1 MVEQKT
7 KQQKF
12 YKMESIKLNE
22 ILRFDNLKNVK
33 IRFNLMFRQNWNPI
47 ELFKNGDI
55 STMLEGQYWNY
66 KQHKSYKV
74 GQITVGFVKIK
85 PNEDFWLL
93 FHIGQVTKDL
103 NKLNGVGYEYQDLP
117 EYQKFVGRL
126 IIKYKNKSQT
136 MIRNAESVIN
146 ECYVWQILP
155 DTFDKDVF
163 PGYEKVNIS
172 WEELKRVLDK
182 ESWKTALQNQKGVYL
197 ITDKSNGK
205 MYVGSAYGE
214 NMIWGRWKAYIE
226 TGHGGNVELKK
237 LPFDHIKQNFKYS
250 ILEIFKSTTDDQ
262 IIIDRENWWK
272 EVLQTRQFG
281 YNEN

>member
-1 MVEQKT
+1 MTTPKT
-7 KQQKF
+7 KEFQK
-12 YKMESIKLNE
+12 MNSIKLND
-22 ILRFDNLKNVK
+22 ILRFDNLKNIK

-66 KQHKSYKV
+66 NKHKSYKV

-93 FHIGQVTKDL
+93 FHIGKVTKDL

-117 EYQKFVGRL
+117 EYQKYVGRL
-126 IIKYKNKSQT
+126 IIKYKNKSQK
-136 MIRNAESVIN
+136 MIRNAESVIDD
-146 ECYVWQILP
+146 CYIWQILP
-155 DTFDKDVF
+155 DIFDNDLF

-172 WEELKRVLDK
+172 WEEMKRVLEK

-214 NMIWGRWKAYIE
+214 NMILGRWRTYIE
-226 TGHGGNVELKK
+226 TGHGGNVGLKK
-237 LPFDHIKQNFKYS
+237 LTFDHIKQNFKYS
-250 ILEIFKSTTDDQ
+250 ILDIYKSTTDDQ
-262 IIIDRENWWK
+262 IIIDRESWWK
-272 EVLQTRQFG
+272 EVLQSRQFG